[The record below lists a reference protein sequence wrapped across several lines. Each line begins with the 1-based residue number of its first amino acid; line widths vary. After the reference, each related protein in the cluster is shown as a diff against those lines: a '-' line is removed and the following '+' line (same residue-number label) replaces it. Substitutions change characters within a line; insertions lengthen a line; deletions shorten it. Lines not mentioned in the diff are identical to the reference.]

1 MKSNKNM
8 RTNLHKNKNKH
19 TCKKSSKYL
28 YKNRK
33 QYGGSVTDA
42 FNTLNTAIQ
51 NGQQVAMSTD
61 EEQNQEPGD
70 GVVKV
75 VNDAGDKN
83 TPIGKAINNTF
94 NQDDNSDQS
103 DQSGQSGQQ
112 NQQSDQLQKYLAYIK
127 QHPYFIQSAISNIMI
142 KPTAYLINELA
153 SLLNIDMN
161 NPQKLKTHLDEI
173 ANSIEDPVKRAKV
186 LNYNAQVLAVYLS
199 ASKPSIDIIS
209 GIFSQEVSEIL
220 GNLIYNISSRIQ
232 NMIPGLNFFNDI
244 FLMISS
250 IAQATATLSQL
261 TSTGAISTQEN
272 LQNLNKSIMNEVDVK
287 NKLAIEQKKQ
297 ANILEKQNKLVAFIL
312 ANPKI
317 INSYIEYLN
326 KYKNE
331 KLTVNDIIP
340 NSNKITDPNLDPNLD
355 LPQDSK
361 IIVGGKKKNT
371 RIINESN
378 MDNTRDYIL
387 NAIKES
393 LNDYNRIQTK

>member
-8 RTNLHKNKNKH
+8 RINLHKNKNKH
-19 TCKKSSKYL
+19 TCKKSSKNL

-94 NQDDNSDQS
+94 NQDDNS

>member
-8 RTNLHKNKNKH
+8 RINLHKNKNKH
-19 TCKKSSKYL
+19 TCKKSSKNL

-51 NGQQVAMSTD
+51 NGQQVAMSID

-94 NQDDNSDQS
+94 NQDDNSDQTG
-103 DQSGQSGQQ
+103 QSGQSGQQ

-287 NKLAIEQKKQ
+287 NKLVIEQKKQ

>member
-1 MKSNKNM
+1 M

-19 TCKKSSKYL
+19 TCKKSSKNL

-94 NQDDNSDQS
+94 NQDDNSDQTG
-103 DQSGQSGQQ
+103 QSGQSGQQ

-153 SLLNIDMN
+153 SLLNLDMN

>member
-8 RTNLHKNKNKH
+8 RINLHKNKNKH
-19 TCKKSSKYL
+19 TCKKSSKNL

-153 SLLNIDMN
+153 SLLNLDMN

-287 NKLAIEQKKQ
+287 NKLVIEQKKQ